1 MSQLRLSNAKLF
13 TKTTLAVAILT
24 SIAPMANA
32 ATDAEVAALRAEVA
46 ELKAMIQQ
54 QLQFTTT
61 NTKNGST
68 PLNAT
73 GTPTSTIGSIS
84 GDQALQKFGGAVT
97 AQTQPQGLKLT
108 TSNGAEV
115 ELYGFLRG
123 DGAYVLEGN
132 DGVTNNIPSV
142 GAPNTAGNTEDKFNA
157 TAQIT
162 RFGFNFKSN
171 VGNDNKLA
179 GKLEAD
185 FFNGQTNGSNNGA
198 LRVRHAFL
206 TYNDWLMG
214 QTKSTFLGYSPELID
229 SGTNVG
235 TGTTRVPMVRYAHN
249 LKPDTQLLVGLE
261 RGQSSGSVSTK
272 YQMPAL
278 TARLNQNFH
287 GKDGLV
293 TVRGLVEKYDA
304 TRSAAT
310 AVAPVTVTDING
322 KPFVVQKGSP
332 AVTAAND
339 SVNSYGLG
347 AGVNY
352 KFNKMFEGFA
362 DVNYTKGNSNLV
374 YGQTNAYTLDDQGNA
389 QANEATSWMVGGV
402 FNFSP
407 KLRSN
412 IGYSQVNFDDSSDYA
427 KNAAIA
433 SGTTAASNEK
443 LSSLWANLIYSPV
456 KQVDLGIEYHDGER
470 KTFNGKKFQDDRIG
484 MMAAYKF

>member
-1 MSQLRLSNAKLF
+1 MDASKLF
-13 TKTTLAVAILT
+13 THSALAAALITVF
-24 SIAPMANA
+24 SPMANA
-32 ATDAEVAALRAEVA
+32 ATDDEVAALRAEVA
-46 ELKAMIQQ
+46 ELKAMVQQ
-54 QLQFTTT
+54 QQQAQKQLQSINAANSPTPT
-61 NTKNGST
+61 NALG
-68 PLNAT
+68 L
-73 GTPTSTIGSIS
+73 PTSTIGSIS

-123 DGAYVLEGN
+123 DAAYVLEGN
-132 DGVTNNIPSV
+132 DGVTNSIPAV
-142 GAPNTAGNTEDKFNA
+142 GSSTNPQVKDKFNT

-171 VGNDNKLA
+171 VAAPNKLA

-185 FFNGQTNGSNNGA
+185 FFNGTTNNNSPGS
-198 LRVRHAFL
+198 LRIRHAFF

-235 TGTTRVPMVRYAHN
+235 TGVTRVPMLRYTHN
-249 LKPDTQLLVGLE
+249 LKPDTQLLLGLE
-261 RGQSSGSVSTK
+261 RGQSTGNVSTK
-272 YQMPAL
+272 YQTPAL
-278 TARLNQNFH
+278 TARINQNFH
-287 GKDGLV
+287 GKDGLL

-304 TRSAAT
+304 DRPASST
-310 AVAPVTVTDING
+310 VA
-322 KPFVVQKGSP
+322 
-332 AVTAAND
+332 AAND
-339 SVNSYGLG
+339 SINSYGIG

-362 DVNYTKGNSNLV
+362 DANYTKGNSNLV
-374 YGQTNAYTLDDQGNA
+374 YGQTNAYVLDDKGNA
-389 QANEATSWMVGGV
+389 QANEAISWMVGGV
-402 FNFSP
+402 FNINP

-427 KNAAIA
+427 KNATIA

>member
-1 MSQLRLSNAKLF
+1 MSQLHLSNAKQF
-13 TKTTLAVAILT
+13 TQTTLAIALL
-24 SIAPMANA
+24 SSLAPMANA
-32 ATDAEVAALRAEVA
+32 ASDAEVAALRAEVA

-54 QLQFTTT
+54 QSQVTTT
-61 NTKNGST
+61 NVQNSPT
-68 PLNAT
+68 PINAT

-123 DGAYVLEGN
+123 DAAYVLEGN

-142 GAPNTAGNTEDKFNA
+142 GAPNTTGNTEDKFNT

-171 VGNDNKLA
+171 VAAPNKLA

-235 TGTTRVPMVRYAHN
+235 TGVTRVPMVRYAHN
-249 LKPDTQLLVGLE
+249 LTPDTQLLVGLE
-261 RGQSSGSVSTK
+261 RGQSSGNAGVANVTANTK
-272 YQMPAL
+272 YQMPAV

-304 TRSAAT
+304 DRAASGT
-310 AVAPVTVTDING
+310 VA
-322 KPFVVQKGSP
+322 
-332 AVTAAND
+332 AAND
-339 SVNSYGLG
+339 SINSYGLG

-352 KFNKMFEGFA
+352 KFNNMFEGFA
-362 DVNYTKGNSNLV
+362 DANYTKGNSNLV
-374 YGQTNAYTLDDQGNA
+374 YGQTNAYVLDDKGNA

-402 FNFSP
+402 FNFNP

-433 SGTTAASNEK
+433 TGTSAASNEK

-470 KTFNGKKFQDDRIG
+470 KTFNGKKFQDDRIN